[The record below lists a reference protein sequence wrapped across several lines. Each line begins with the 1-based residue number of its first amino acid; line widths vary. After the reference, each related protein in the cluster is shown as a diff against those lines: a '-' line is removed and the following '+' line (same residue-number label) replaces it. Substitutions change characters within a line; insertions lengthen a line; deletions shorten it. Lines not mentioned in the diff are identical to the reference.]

1 MTRTS
6 KTLVAIAASQ
16 SNPEAI
22 DQDRRRLLTG
32 AALDYTAYA
41 SLVARLRVLRELMDF
56 IDERNDALNKGDPVD
71 ED

>member
-1 MTRTS
+1 MAAGLA
-6 KTLVAIAASQ
+6 KTIKEKYEDTTAM
-16 SNPEAI
+16 
-22 DQDRRRLLTG
+22 LLTG

-41 SLVARLRVLRELMDF
+41 SLVARLRVLKELMDF